1 MRIRQQYQGCRR
13 YVPEEFEDEGEDEG
27 EDEETLVIHT
37 EALTRRFAGLGKGPE
52 ITAVESLDL
61 DVRPGEVFGFL
72 GPNGAGKTTTVRML
86 AALIAP
92 SSGRAWVNGHDVLHD
107 EMAVRRSV
115 GVLTETP
122 GLYEK
127 MTAEH
132 NLAFYARLYG

>member
-1 MRIRQQYQGCRR
+1 SVIRT
-13 YVPEEFEDEGEDEG
+13 DS
-27 EDEETLVIHT
+27 
-37 EALTRRFAGLGKGPE
+37 LTKQFSGQDKQAPL
-52 ITAVESLDL
+52 TAVEGLDL

-86 AALIAP
+86 TALIAP
-92 SSGRAWVNGHDVLHD
+92 SGGRAWVNGHDVHREAML
-107 EMAVRRSV
+107 VRRSV

-132 NLAFYARLYG
+132 